1 MLYALLTSMILNF
14 SISPDMSHENE
25 THYTKNKIDN
35 YDIITISQSGSLFY
49 SVTNQILQSVN
60 NLNTNVTFIGRANV
74 GLESTTFANNEI
86 NLTTLDNFLY
96 NLSIKTIESS
106 VVDYFY
112 DEESAQAIRDNK
124 IVISEL
130 TASRYELN
138 VGDYV
143 NLVGLNSEII
153 PIEVGKVIKDSKIGW
168 FEGVVNKELGF
179 KLGIYRNIQAI
190 IWDSHI
196 NENFLIELHKNI
208 NYRKVKLTF
217 RENKVNKKNILKLI
231 DGVKSDIKFTPY
243 ETIDQL
249 LNYCHK
255 VAGVVGIMFC
265 EILGIDDNNALIKA
279 NDLGIA
285 MQLTNIMRDIFEDAN
300 MGRVYLPHELFGRI
314 NPYDINIQ
322 NKDVVD
328 NIYSEKID
336 QIYNIAET
344 KYLSGIS
351 GLKYLNYNHKF
362 IVYISAIMYREIGNK
377 IIKNKESYS
386 SGKRS
391 YVSFI
396 KKIELI
402 VKCFFQIFLWK
413 IKILK

>member
-1 MLYALLTSMILNF
+1 MLYALLTSMVLNF

-25 THYTKNKIDN
+25 NHYIKNKIDN

-49 SVTNQILQSVN
+49 SVTNQILESVN

-138 VGDYV
+138 VGDFV

-153 PIEVGKVIKDSKIGW
+153 PIEVGKVIKDSEIGW

-217 RENKVNKKNILKLI
+217 RESRVNKNWVLPTALVKEMFGDFQIKER
-231 DGVKSDIKFTPY
+231 DGVWIT
-243 ETIDQL
+243 T
-249 LNYCHK
+249 
-255 VAGVVGIMFC
+255 
-265 EILGIDDNNALIKA
+265 
-279 NDLGIA
+279 
-285 MQLTNIMRDIFEDAN
+285 
-300 MGRVYLPHELFGRI
+300 ELEWREE
-314 NPYDINIQ
+314 NIQ
-322 NKDVVD
+322 NKRMPILGITRCHRLMWEPLEGAL
-328 NIYSEKID
+328 N
-336 QIYNIAET
+336 QILQEGLEE
-344 KYLSGIS
+344 YLSIEEW
-351 GLKYLNYNHKF
+351 
-362 IVYISAIMYREIGNK
+362 R
-377 IIKNKESYS
+377 S
-386 SGKRS
+386 SGGCYAPRRINRFDAGGSISRHAWGIAIDINTKSS
-391 YVSFI
+391 YPPRVVEIFNDWGFAWGGTWTSPDEMHFELRDLSASVS
-396 KKIELI
+396 KTSS
-402 VKCFFQIFLWK
+402 
-413 IKILK
+413 

>member
-1 MLYALLTSMILNF
+1 MLYALLTSIILNF

-25 THYTKNKIDN
+25 NHYTKNKIDN

-49 SVTNQILQSVN
+49 SVTNQILESVN

-86 NLTTLDNFLY
+86 NLTTLDEFLY

-217 RENKVNKKNILKLI
+217 RENRVNKNWVLPTALVKEMFGDFQIKER
-231 DGVKSDIKFTPY
+231 DGVWITTQPSWRQENIQQKRMPIIGLTVCHRLMWEPL
-243 ETIDQL
+243 EGA
-249 LNYCHK
+249 LNQILAEGLEDTLSIEEFRTSGGCYAPRRINRFD
-255 VAGVVGIMFC
+255 AGGSISRH
-265 EILGIDDNNALIKA
+265 AW
-279 NDLGIA
+279 GIA
-285 MQLTNIMRDIFEDAN
+285 I
-300 MGRVYLPHELFGRI
+300 
-314 NPYDINIQ
+314 DINT
-322 NKDVVD
+322 KSGYPPRVVEIFNEWGFAWGGTWTSPD
-328 NIYSEKID
+328 EMHFELRD
-336 QIYNIAET
+336 
-344 KYLSGIS
+344 LSASVSKTS
-351 GLKYLNYNHKF
+351 G
-362 IVYISAIMYREIGNK
+362 
-377 IIKNKESYS
+377 
-386 SGKRS
+386 
-391 YVSFI
+391 
-396 KKIELI
+396 
-402 VKCFFQIFLWK
+402 
-413 IKILK
+413 

>member
-1 MLYALLTSMILNF
+1 MLYALLTSMVLNF

-138 VGDYV
+138 VGDFV

-217 RENKVNKKNILKLI
+217 RESRVNKNWVLPTALVKEMFGDFQIKER
-231 DGVKSDIKFTPY
+231 DGVWIT
-243 ETIDQL
+243 T
-249 LNYCHK
+249 
-255 VAGVVGIMFC
+255 
-265 EILGIDDNNALIKA
+265 
-279 NDLGIA
+279 
-285 MQLTNIMRDIFEDAN
+285 
-300 MGRVYLPHELFGRI
+300 ELEWREE
-314 NPYDINIQ
+314 NIQ
-322 NKDVVD
+322 NKRMPILGITRCHRLMWEPLEGAL
-328 NIYSEKID
+328 N
-336 QIYNIAET
+336 QILEEGLEE
-344 KYLSGIS
+344 YLSIEEW
-351 GLKYLNYNHKF
+351 
-362 IVYISAIMYREIGNK
+362 R
-377 IIKNKESYS
+377 S
-386 SGKRS
+386 SGGCYAPRRINRFDAGGSISRHAWGIAIDINTKSS
-391 YVSFI
+391 YPPRVVEIFNDWGFAWGGTWTSPDEMHFELRDLSASVS
-396 KKIELI
+396 KTSS
-402 VKCFFQIFLWK
+402 
-413 IKILK
+413 

>member
-14 SISPDMSHENE
+14 SISPDISHENE
-25 THYTKNKIDN
+25 NQYNKNKIDN

-49 SVTNQILQSVN
+49 SVTNQILESVN

-106 VVDYFY
+106 VLDYFY

-217 RENKVNKKNILKLI
+217 RENRVNKNWVLPTALVKEMFGDFQIKER
-231 DGVKSDIKFTPY
+231 DGVWITTEP
-243 ETIDQL
+243 EWR
-249 LNYCHK
+249 
-255 VAGVVGIMFC
+255 
-265 EILGIDDNNALIKA
+265 E
-279 NDLGIA
+279 
-285 MQLTNIMRDIFEDAN
+285 E
-300 MGRVYLPHELFGRI
+300 
-314 NPYDINIQ
+314 NIQ
-322 NKDVVD
+322 NKRMPILGITRCHRLMWEPLEGAL
-328 NIYSEKID
+328 N
-336 QIYNIAET
+336 QILEEGLEE
-344 KYLSGIS
+344 YLSIEEW
-351 GLKYLNYNHKF
+351 
-362 IVYISAIMYREIGNK
+362 R
-377 IIKNKESYS
+377 S
-386 SGKRS
+386 SGGCYAPRRINRFDAGGSISRHAWGIAIDINTKSS
-391 YVSFI
+391 YPPRVVEIFNDWGFAWGGTWTSPDEMHFELRDLSASVS
-396 KKIELI
+396 KTGS
-402 VKCFFQIFLWK
+402 
-413 IKILK
+413 

>member
-14 SISPDMSHENE
+14 SISPNMSHENE
-25 THYTKNKIDN
+25 NQYTKNKIDN

-49 SVTNQILQSVN
+49 SVTNQILESVK

-208 NYRKVKLTF
+208 NYKKVKLTF
-217 RENKVNKKNILKLI
+217 RENRVNKNWVLPTALVKEMFGDFQIKER
-231 DGVKSDIKFTPY
+231 DGVWITTEP
-243 ETIDQL
+243 EWR
-249 LNYCHK
+249 
-255 VAGVVGIMFC
+255 
-265 EILGIDDNNALIKA
+265 E
-279 NDLGIA
+279 
-285 MQLTNIMRDIFEDAN
+285 E
-300 MGRVYLPHELFGRI
+300 
-314 NPYDINIQ
+314 NIQ
-322 NKDVVD
+322 NKRMPILGITRCHRLMWEPLEGAL
-328 NIYSEKID
+328 N
-336 QIYNIAET
+336 QILQEGLEE
-344 KYLSGIS
+344 YLSIEEW
-351 GLKYLNYNHKF
+351 
-362 IVYISAIMYREIGNK
+362 R
-377 IIKNKESYS
+377 S
-386 SGKRS
+386 SGGCYAPRRINRFDAGGSISRHAWGIAIDINTKSS
-391 YVSFI
+391 YPPRVVEIFNDWGFAWGGTWTSPDEMHFELRDLSASVS
-396 KKIELI
+396 KTSS
-402 VKCFFQIFLWK
+402 
-413 IKILK
+413 

>member
-14 SISPDMSHENE
+14 SISPDISHENE
-25 THYTKNKIDN
+25 NQYNKNKIDN

-86 NLTTLDNFLY
+86 NLTTLDEFLY

-190 IWDSHI
+190 IWDNHI

-217 RENKVNKKNILKLI
+217 RENRVNKNWVLPTALVKEMFGDFQIKER
-231 DGVKSDIKFTPY
+231 DGVWITTEP
-243 ETIDQL
+243 EWR
-249 LNYCHK
+249 
-255 VAGVVGIMFC
+255 
-265 EILGIDDNNALIKA
+265 E
-279 NDLGIA
+279 
-285 MQLTNIMRDIFEDAN
+285 E
-300 MGRVYLPHELFGRI
+300 
-314 NPYDINIQ
+314 NIQ
-322 NKDVVD
+322 NKRMPILGITRCHRLMWEPLEGAL
-328 NIYSEKID
+328 N
-336 QIYNIAET
+336 QILEEGLEE
-344 KYLSGIS
+344 YL
-351 GLKYLNYNHKF
+351 
-362 IVYISAIMYREIGNK
+362 
-377 IIKNKESYS
+377 IIEEWRS
-386 SGKRS
+386 SGGCYAPRRINRFDAGGSISRHAWGIAIDINTKSGYPPRVVEIFNDWGFAWGGTWTS
-391 YVSFI
+391 PDEMHFELRDLSASVS
-396 KKIELI
+396 KTSS
-402 VKCFFQIFLWK
+402 
-413 IKILK
+413 

>member
-25 THYTKNKIDN
+25 NHYTKNKIDN

-49 SVTNQILQSVN
+49 SVTNQILESVN

-74 GLESTTFANNEI
+74 GLESTTSANNKI
-86 NLTTLDNFLY
+86 NLTTLDEFLY

-217 RENKVNKKNILKLI
+217 RENRVNKNWVLPTALVKEMFGDFQIKER
-231 DGVKSDIKFTPY
+231 DGVWITTEP
-243 ETIDQL
+243 EWR
-249 LNYCHK
+249 
-255 VAGVVGIMFC
+255 
-265 EILGIDDNNALIKA
+265 E
-279 NDLGIA
+279 
-285 MQLTNIMRDIFEDAN
+285 E
-300 MGRVYLPHELFGRI
+300 
-314 NPYDINIQ
+314 NIQ
-322 NKDVVD
+322 NKRMPILGITRCHRLMWEPLEGAL
-328 NIYSEKID
+328 N
-336 QIYNIAET
+336 QILEEGLAE
-344 KYLSGIS
+344 YL
-351 GLKYLNYNHKF
+351 
-362 IVYISAIMYREIGNK
+362 
-377 IIKNKESYS
+377 IIEEWKS
-386 SGKRS
+386 SGGCYAPRRINRFDAGGSISRHAWGIAIDINTKSGYPPRVVEIFNDWGFAWGGTWTS
-391 YVSFI
+391 PDEMHFELRDLSASVS
-396 KKIELI
+396 KTSS
-402 VKCFFQIFLWK
+402 
-413 IKILK
+413 

>member
-1 MLYALLTSMILNF
+1 MFYALLTSMILNF

-25 THYTKNKIDN
+25 NHYTKNKIDN

-49 SVTNQILQSVN
+49 SVTNQILESVN

-74 GLESTTFANNEI
+74 GLESTIFANNEI

-196 NENFLIELHKNI
+196 NENFLIEFHKNI
-208 NYRKVKLTF
+208 NYKKVKLTF
-217 RENKVNKKNILKLI
+217 RENRVNKNWVLPTALVKEMFGDFQIKER
-231 DGVKSDIKFTPY
+231 DGVWITTEP
-243 ETIDQL
+243 EWR
-249 LNYCHK
+249 
-255 VAGVVGIMFC
+255 
-265 EILGIDDNNALIKA
+265 E
-279 NDLGIA
+279 
-285 MQLTNIMRDIFEDAN
+285 E
-300 MGRVYLPHELFGRI
+300 
-314 NPYDINIQ
+314 NIQ
-322 NKDVVD
+322 NKRMPILGITRCHRLMWEPLEGAL
-328 NIYSEKID
+328 N
-336 QIYNIAET
+336 QILEEGLEE
-344 KYLSGIS
+344 YL
-351 GLKYLNYNHKF
+351 
-362 IVYISAIMYREIGNK
+362 
-377 IIKNKESYS
+377 IIEEWRS
-386 SGKRS
+386 SGGCYAPRRINRFDAGGSISRHAWGIAIDINTKSGYPPRVVEIFNDWGFAWGGTWTS
-391 YVSFI
+391 PDEMHFELRDLSASVS
-396 KKIELI
+396 KTSS
-402 VKCFFQIFLWK
+402 
-413 IKILK
+413 

>member
-14 SISPDMSHENE
+14 SISPDISHENE
-25 THYTKNKIDN
+25 NQYTKNKIDN

-208 NYRKVKLTF
+208 NYKKVKLTF
-217 RENKVNKKNILKLI
+217 RENRVNKNWVLPTALVKEMFGDFQIKER
-231 DGVKSDIKFTPY
+231 DGVWITTEP
-243 ETIDQL
+243 EWR
-249 LNYCHK
+249 
-255 VAGVVGIMFC
+255 
-265 EILGIDDNNALIKA
+265 E
-279 NDLGIA
+279 
-285 MQLTNIMRDIFEDAN
+285 E
-300 MGRVYLPHELFGRI
+300 
-314 NPYDINIQ
+314 NIQ
-322 NKDVVD
+322 NKRMPILGITRCHRLMWEPLEGAL
-328 NIYSEKID
+328 N
-336 QIYNIAET
+336 QILEEGLEE
-344 KYLSGIS
+344 YLSIEEW
-351 GLKYLNYNHKF
+351 
-362 IVYISAIMYREIGNK
+362 R
-377 IIKNKESYS
+377 S
-386 SGKRS
+386 SGGCYAPRRINRFDAGGSISRHAWGIAIDINTKSGYPPRVVEIFNDWGFAWGGTWTS
-391 YVSFI
+391 PDEMHFELRDLSASVS
-396 KKIELI
+396 KTSS
-402 VKCFFQIFLWK
+402 
-413 IKILK
+413 

>member
-25 THYTKNKIDN
+25 NHYTKNKIDN

-49 SVTNQILQSVN
+49 SVTNQILESVN

-106 VVDYFY
+106 DVDYFY

-143 NLVGLNSEII
+143 NLVGLNSETI

-168 FEGVVNKELGF
+168 FEGVVNKDLGF

-217 RENKVNKKNILKLI
+217 RENRVNKNWVLPTALVKEMFGDFQIKER
-231 DGVKSDIKFTPY
+231 DGVWITTEP
-243 ETIDQL
+243 EWR
-249 LNYCHK
+249 
-255 VAGVVGIMFC
+255 
-265 EILGIDDNNALIKA
+265 E
-279 NDLGIA
+279 
-285 MQLTNIMRDIFEDAN
+285 E
-300 MGRVYLPHELFGRI
+300 
-314 NPYDINIQ
+314 NIQ
-322 NKDVVD
+322 NKRMPILGITRCHRLMWEPLEGAL
-328 NIYSEKID
+328 N
-336 QIYNIAET
+336 QILEEGLEE
-344 KYLSGIS
+344 YLSIEEW
-351 GLKYLNYNHKF
+351 
-362 IVYISAIMYREIGNK
+362 R
-377 IIKNKESYS
+377 S
-386 SGKRS
+386 SGGCYAPRRINRFDAGGSISRHAWGIAIDINTKSGYPPRVVEIFNDWGFAWGGTWTS
-391 YVSFI
+391 PDEMHFELRDLSASVS
-396 KKIELI
+396 KTSG
-402 VKCFFQIFLWK
+402 
-413 IKILK
+413 

>member
-25 THYTKNKIDN
+25 NHYTKNKIDN

-49 SVTNQILQSVN
+49 SVTNQILESVN

-106 VVDYFY
+106 DVDYFY

-153 PIEVGKVIKDSKIGW
+153 RIEVGKIIKDSKIGW
-168 FEGVVNKELGF
+168 FEGVVNKEIGF

-190 IWDSHI
+190 IWDSHV

-208 NYRKVKLTF
+208 NYKKVKLTF
-217 RENKVNKKNILKLI
+217 RENRVNKNWVLPTALVKEMFGDFQIKER
-231 DGVKSDIKFTPY
+231 DGVWITTEP
-243 ETIDQL
+243 EWR
-249 LNYCHK
+249 
-255 VAGVVGIMFC
+255 
-265 EILGIDDNNALIKA
+265 E
-279 NDLGIA
+279 
-285 MQLTNIMRDIFEDAN
+285 E
-300 MGRVYLPHELFGRI
+300 
-314 NPYDINIQ
+314 NIQ
-322 NKDVVD
+322 NKRMPILGITRCHRLMWEPLEGAL
-328 NIYSEKID
+328 N
-336 QIYNIAET
+336 QILEEGLEE
-344 KYLSGIS
+344 YLSIEEW
-351 GLKYLNYNHKF
+351 
-362 IVYISAIMYREIGNK
+362 R
-377 IIKNKESYS
+377 S
-386 SGKRS
+386 SGGCYAPRRINRFDAGGSISRHAWGIAIDINTKSGYPPRVIEIFNDWGFAWGGTWTS
-391 YVSFI
+391 PDEMHFELRDLSASVS
-396 KKIELI
+396 KTSG
-402 VKCFFQIFLWK
+402 
-413 IKILK
+413 

>member
-14 SISPDMSHENE
+14 SISPDISHENE
-25 THYTKNKIDN
+25 NQYTKNKIDN

-49 SVTNQILQSVN
+49 SVTNQILESVN

-86 NLTTLDNFLY
+86 NLSTLDNFLY

-138 VGDYV
+138 VGDFV

-217 RENKVNKKNILKLI
+217 RENRVNKNWVLPTALVKEMFGDFQIKER
-231 DGVKSDIKFTPY
+231 DGVWIT
-243 ETIDQL
+243 T
-249 LNYCHK
+249 
-255 VAGVVGIMFC
+255 
-265 EILGIDDNNALIKA
+265 
-279 NDLGIA
+279 
-285 MQLTNIMRDIFEDAN
+285 
-300 MGRVYLPHELFGRI
+300 ELEWREE
-314 NPYDINIQ
+314 NIQ
-322 NKDVVD
+322 NKRMPILGITRCHRLMWEPLEGAL
-328 NIYSEKID
+328 N
-336 QIYNIAET
+336 QILEEGLEE
-344 KYLSGIS
+344 YLSIEEW
-351 GLKYLNYNHKF
+351 
-362 IVYISAIMYREIGNK
+362 R
-377 IIKNKESYS
+377 S
-386 SGKRS
+386 SGGCYAPRRINRFDAGGSISRHAWGIAIDINTKSGYPPRVVEIFNDWGFAWGGTWTS
-391 YVSFI
+391 PDEMHFELRDLSASVS
-396 KKIELI
+396 KTGS
-402 VKCFFQIFLWK
+402 
-413 IKILK
+413 

>member
-14 SISPDMSHENE
+14 SISPDISHENE
-25 THYTKNKIDN
+25 NQYNKNKIDN

-208 NYRKVKLTF
+208 NYKKVKLTF
-217 RENKVNKKNILKLI
+217 RENRVNKNWVLQTALVKEMFGDFQIKERDGIWITTEPEWREENLQNKRMPIVVITRCHRLMWEPLEGALNQILEEGLEEYLSI
-231 DGVKSDIKFTPY
+231 EEWRSSGGCYAPRRINRFD
-243 ETIDQL
+243 
-249 LNYCHK
+249 
-255 VAGVVGIMFC
+255 AGGSISRH
-265 EILGIDDNNALIKA
+265 AW
-279 NDLGIA
+279 GIA
-285 MQLTNIMRDIFEDAN
+285 I
-300 MGRVYLPHELFGRI
+300 
-314 NPYDINIQ
+314 DINT
-322 NKDVVD
+322 KSSYPPRVV
-328 NIYSEKID
+328 
-336 QIYNIAET
+336 
-344 KYLSGIS
+344 
-351 GLKYLNYNHKF
+351 
-362 IVYISAIMYREIGNK
+362 
-377 IIKNKESYS
+377 
-386 SGKRS
+386 
-391 YVSFI
+391 
-396 KKIELI
+396 
-402 VKCFFQIFLWK
+402 QIFNDWGFAWGGTWTSPDEMHFELRDLSASVSK
-413 IKILK
+413 TGS

>member
-25 THYTKNKIDN
+25 NHYTKNKIDN

-49 SVTNQILQSVN
+49 SVTNQILESVN

-217 RENKVNKKNILKLI
+217 RENRVNKNWVLPTALVKEMFGDFQIKER
-231 DGVKSDIKFTPY
+231 DGVWITTEP
-243 ETIDQL
+243 EWR
-249 LNYCHK
+249 
-255 VAGVVGIMFC
+255 
-265 EILGIDDNNALIKA
+265 E
-279 NDLGIA
+279 
-285 MQLTNIMRDIFEDAN
+285 E
-300 MGRVYLPHELFGRI
+300 
-314 NPYDINIQ
+314 NIQ
-322 NKDVVD
+322 NKRMPILGITRCHRLMWEPLEGAL
-328 NIYSEKID
+328 N
-336 QIYNIAET
+336 QILEEGLEE
-344 KYLSGIS
+344 YLSIEEW
-351 GLKYLNYNHKF
+351 
-362 IVYISAIMYREIGNK
+362 R
-377 IIKNKESYS
+377 S
-386 SGKRS
+386 SGGCYAPRRINRFEAGGSISRHAWGIAIDINTKSGYPPRVVEIFNDWGFAWGGTWTS
-391 YVSFI
+391 PDEMHFELRDLSASVS
-396 KKIELI
+396 KTSS
-402 VKCFFQIFLWK
+402 
-413 IKILK
+413 

>member
-14 SISPDMSHENE
+14 SISPDISHENE
-25 THYTKNKIDN
+25 NQYNKNKIDN

-106 VVDYFY
+106 VLDYFY

-190 IWDSHI
+190 IWDNHI

-217 RENKVNKKNILKLI
+217 RENRVNKNWVLPTALVKEMFGDFQIKER
-231 DGVKSDIKFTPY
+231 DGVWITTEP
-243 ETIDQL
+243 EWR
-249 LNYCHK
+249 
-255 VAGVVGIMFC
+255 
-265 EILGIDDNNALIKA
+265 E
-279 NDLGIA
+279 
-285 MQLTNIMRDIFEDAN
+285 E
-300 MGRVYLPHELFGRI
+300 
-314 NPYDINIQ
+314 NIQ
-322 NKDVVD
+322 NKRMPILGITRCHRLMWEPLEGAL
-328 NIYSEKID
+328 N
-336 QIYNIAET
+336 QILEEGLEE
-344 KYLSGIS
+344 YLSIEEW
-351 GLKYLNYNHKF
+351 
-362 IVYISAIMYREIGNK
+362 R
-377 IIKNKESYS
+377 S
-386 SGKRS
+386 SGGCYAPRRINRFDAGGSISRHAWGIAIDINTKSS
-391 YVSFI
+391 YPPRV
-396 KKIELI
+396 
-402 VKCFFQIFLWK
+402 VQIFNDWGFAWGGTWTSPDEMHFELRDLSASVSK
-413 IKILK
+413 TGS

>member
-25 THYTKNKIDN
+25 NHFTKNKIDN

-49 SVTNQILQSVN
+49 SVTNQILESVK

-74 GLESTTFANNEI
+74 GLESTTFANNET
-86 NLTTLDNFLY
+86 NLSTLENFLY

-106 VVDYFY
+106 VVDFFY

-124 IVISEL
+124 LVISEL

-190 IWDSHI
+190 IWDNHI

-217 RENKVNKKNILKLI
+217 RENRVNKNWVLPTALVKEMFGDFQIKER
-231 DGVKSDIKFTPY
+231 DGVWITTEP
-243 ETIDQL
+243 EWR
-249 LNYCHK
+249 
-255 VAGVVGIMFC
+255 
-265 EILGIDDNNALIKA
+265 E
-279 NDLGIA
+279 
-285 MQLTNIMRDIFEDAN
+285 E
-300 MGRVYLPHELFGRI
+300 
-314 NPYDINIQ
+314 NIQ
-322 NKDVVD
+322 NKRMPILGITRCHRLMWEPLEGAL
-328 NIYSEKID
+328 N
-336 QIYNIAET
+336 QILEEGLEE
-344 KYLSGIS
+344 YLSIEEW
-351 GLKYLNYNHKF
+351 
-362 IVYISAIMYREIGNK
+362 R
-377 IIKNKESYS
+377 S
-386 SGKRS
+386 SGGCYAPRRINRFDAGGSISRHAWGIAIDINTKSS
-391 YVSFI
+391 YPPRIVEIFNDWGFAWGGTWTSPDEMHFELRDLSASVS
-396 KKIELI
+396 KTSS
-402 VKCFFQIFLWK
+402 
-413 IKILK
+413 

>member
-1 MLYALLTSMILNF
+1 MLYALLTSIILNF
-14 SISPDMSHENE
+14 SISPDMNHENE
-25 THYTKNKIDN
+25 NHYTKNKIDN

-49 SVTNQILQSVN
+49 SVTNQILESVN

-168 FEGVVNKELGF
+168 FEGVVNKDLGF

-190 IWDSHI
+190 IWDSRI

-217 RENKVNKKNILKLI
+217 RENRVNKNWVLPTALVKETFGDFQIKER
-231 DGVKSDIKFTPY
+231 DGVWITTEP
-243 ETIDQL
+243 EWR
-249 LNYCHK
+249 
-255 VAGVVGIMFC
+255 
-265 EILGIDDNNALIKA
+265 E
-279 NDLGIA
+279 
-285 MQLTNIMRDIFEDAN
+285 E
-300 MGRVYLPHELFGRI
+300 
-314 NPYDINIQ
+314 NIQ
-322 NKDVVD
+322 NKRMPILGITRCHRLMWEPLEGAL
-328 NIYSEKID
+328 N
-336 QIYNIAET
+336 QILEEGLE
-344 KYLSGIS
+344 KYLSIEEW
-351 GLKYLNYNHKF
+351 
-362 IVYISAIMYREIGNK
+362 R
-377 IIKNKESYS
+377 S
-386 SGKRS
+386 SGGCYAPRRINRFEAGGSISRHAWGIAIDINTKSGYPPRIVEIFNDWGFAWGGTWTS
-391 YVSFI
+391 PDEMHFELRDLSASVS
-396 KKIELI
+396 KTSS
-402 VKCFFQIFLWK
+402 
-413 IKILK
+413 

>member
-25 THYTKNKIDN
+25 NHYTKNKIDN

-49 SVTNQILQSVN
+49 SVTNQILESVN

-74 GLESTTFANNEI
+74 GLESTTFANNET

-124 IVISEL
+124 LVISEL

-217 RENKVNKKNILKLI
+217 RENRVNKNWVLPTALVKEMFGDFQIKER
-231 DGVKSDIKFTPY
+231 DGVWITTEP
-243 ETIDQL
+243 EWR
-249 LNYCHK
+249 
-255 VAGVVGIMFC
+255 
-265 EILGIDDNNALIKA
+265 E
-279 NDLGIA
+279 
-285 MQLTNIMRDIFEDAN
+285 E
-300 MGRVYLPHELFGRI
+300 
-314 NPYDINIQ
+314 NIQ
-322 NKDVVD
+322 NKRMPILGITRCHRLMWEPLEGAL
-328 NIYSEKID
+328 N
-336 QIYNIAET
+336 QILEEGLEE
-344 KYLSGIS
+344 YLSIEEW
-351 GLKYLNYNHKF
+351 
-362 IVYISAIMYREIGNK
+362 R
-377 IIKNKESYS
+377 S
-386 SGKRS
+386 SGGCYAPRRINRFDAGGSISRHAWGIAIDINTKSGYPPRVVEIFNDWGFAWGGTWTS
-391 YVSFI
+391 PDEMHFELRDLSASVS
-396 KKIELI
+396 KTSS
-402 VKCFFQIFLWK
+402 
-413 IKILK
+413 

>member
-25 THYTKNKIDN
+25 NHYAKNKIDN

-190 IWDSHI
+190 IWDSNI

-217 RENKVNKKNILKLI
+217 RENRVNKNWVLPTALVKEMFGDFQIKER
-231 DGVKSDIKFTPY
+231 DGVWITTEP
-243 ETIDQL
+243 EWR
-249 LNYCHK
+249 
-255 VAGVVGIMFC
+255 
-265 EILGIDDNNALIKA
+265 E
-279 NDLGIA
+279 
-285 MQLTNIMRDIFEDAN
+285 E
-300 MGRVYLPHELFGRI
+300 
-314 NPYDINIQ
+314 NIQ
-322 NKDVVD
+322 NKRMPILGITRCHRLMWEPLEGAL
-328 NIYSEKID
+328 N
-336 QIYNIAET
+336 QILEEGLEE
-344 KYLSGIS
+344 YLSIEEW
-351 GLKYLNYNHKF
+351 K
-362 IVYISAIMYREIGNK
+362 
-377 IIKNKESYS
+377 S
-386 SGKRS
+386 SGGCYAPRRINRFDAGGSISRHAWGIAIDINTKSGYPPRVVEIFNDWGFAWGGTWTS
-391 YVSFI
+391 PDEMHFELRDLSASVS
-396 KKIELI
+396 KTGS
-402 VKCFFQIFLWK
+402 
-413 IKILK
+413 